1 MIWALVNSWVYSTPV
16 AQVDFTG
23 LAGYTDVRVLIR
35 GMTVSVSGQRAVR
48 VSTDNGSTF
57 LSASTDYLFVGSD
70 GVETA
75 STTLNVHATASA
87 AARSAAV
94 EICGF
99 NLTSLKVAQILNR
112 IDIRAVI
119 IPTTSALNA
128 VRVLNSAGGN
138 LTAGN
143 IYVFAR

>member
-1 MIWALVNSWVYSTPV
+1 MPWALVNSWTFSSAV

-23 LAGYTDVRVLIR
+23 LAGKTDVRILLNDI
-35 GMTVSVSGQRAVR
+35 TLSGSGFRTLR

-57 LSASTDYLFVGSD
+57 LNTTADYFSVDGA

-75 STTLNVHATASA
+75 VTNIGFHVTATAV
-87 AARSAAV
+87 ARSGDT

-99 NLTSLKVAQILNR
+99 NLTSPKVAQRQNR
-112 IDIRAVI
+112 TDARTSV

-128 VRVLNSAGGN
+128 IRIFDSNGFN
-138 LTAGN
+138 LTGGS
-143 IYVFAR
+143 IYVYAR